1 MEQREGAD
9 NMKLRKFTVLSLAA
23 TMAMGMFT
31 GCASTQTAQTG
42 NVETANQT
50 QTADKKEEP
59 KAQENVTL
67 KVSTWDLAANPGI
80 TSSVKAFEEQNPN
93 IKVEIIDIA
102 SADYTQKLSV
112 MLNGGSELDAFW
124 IKDADTTKSLFDKG
138 QIADLKAYIEKDS
151 IDLEAYNGLA
161 NNFTMPSGEIVGLP
175 ARTDYYVLY
184 YNKDIFDA
192 AGVSYPSNDMTW
204 EEFEETAKKIT
215 TGEGADKKYGALI
228 HTWQACVANWGVQDG
243 KHTIMDTDYTFL
255 KPYYE
260 MVLRMQND
268 DKTIMDY
275 ATLKTGNIHY
285 SSPFLTGNVGM
296 MPMGSWFMT
305 TIISKIQ
312 AGESSVNWGV
322 ATLPHANDVEAGYTV
337 GSATPLVMNAATDK
351 QDATWE
357 FIKFM
362 TGEECAKLYA
372 EAGAIPGR
380 SNQEA
385 LQAIAN
391 LEGMPEGVLEAL
403 AVKNISFDRPM
414 ADKVAEVNGMMGEEH
429 SMIMLGE
436 ASVDEGLATM
446 AERSKEIQG
455 K

>member
-1 MEQREGAD
+1 
-9 NMKLRKFTVLSLAA
+9 MKLKKFIVLSLAT
-23 TMAMGMFT
+23 TMAMGTFT
-31 GCASTQTAQTG
+31 GCASKATVETG
-42 NVETANQT
+42 NMEPTNQT
-50 QTADKKEEP
+50 QKEDKKEDTKE
-59 KAQENVTL
+59 QENVTI
-67 KVSTWDLAANPGI
+67 KVSTWDLVANPGI
-80 TSSVKAFEEQNPN
+80 TNSVKAFEEQNPN

-112 MLNGGSELDAFW
+112 MLNGGSDLDAFW

-138 QIADLKAYIEKDS
+138 QIADLKSYIEKDQV
-151 IDLEAYNGLA
+151 DLDSYNGLV
-161 NNFTMPSGEIVGLP
+161 NNFTMPGGEIVGLP

-243 KHTIMDTDYTFL
+243 KHTIMDVDYTFL

-285 SSPFLTGNVGM
+285 SSPFLTGSVGM

-322 ATLPHANDVEAGYTV
+322 ATLPHASDVEAGYTV

-351 QDATWE
+351 KEATWE

-380 SNQEA
+380 SNQET
-385 LQAIAN
+385 LQAIAS

-403 AVKNISFDRPM
+403 EVKNISFDRPM
-414 ADKVAEVNGMMGEEH
+414 ADKVAEVNSMMGEEH

-436 ASVDEGLATM
+436 VSIDEGLAAM

>member
-1 MEQREGAD
+1 MW
-9 NMKLRKFTVLSLAA
+9 KLLIKHKA
-23 TMAMGMFT
+23 
-31 GCASTQTAQTG
+31 
-42 NVETANQT
+42 
-50 QTADKKEEP
+50 ADKKEEP

-255 KPYYE
+255 K
-260 MVLRMQND
+260 
-268 DKTIMDY
+268 
-275 ATLKTGNIHY
+275 TL
-285 SSPFLTGNVGM
+285 L
-296 MPMGSWFMT
+296 
-305 TIISKIQ
+305 
-312 AGESSVNWGV
+312 
-322 ATLPHANDVEAGYTV
+322 
-337 GSATPLVMNAATDK
+337 
-351 QDATWE
+351 
-357 FIKFM
+357 
-362 TGEECAKLYA
+362 
-372 EAGAIPGR
+372 
-380 SNQEA
+380 
-385 LQAIAN
+385 
-391 LEGMPEGVLEAL
+391 
-403 AVKNISFDRPM
+403 
-414 ADKVAEVNGMMGEEH
+414 
-429 SMIMLGE
+429 
-436 ASVDEGLATM
+436 
-446 AERSKEIQG
+446 
-455 K
+455 